1 MKFKITI
8 QNKKT
13 YKSTAKIVEAKELEA
28 ILLKDGLNIKGFTSP
43 DWYKADKISNQIK
56 QSSNK
61 LSPDS
66 IVKIGKRNYY
76 YISFAE

>member
-1 MKFKITI
+1 MKFKVTI

-43 DWYKADKISNQIK
+43 DWYKTDKIIK
-56 QSSNK
+56 ELANPNGVDGEITK
-61 LSPDS
+61 
-66 IVKIGKRNYY
+66 VGKRNYY
-76 YISFAE
+76 HIKFAE